1 MVRIACDSTTHYAGR
16 SLLSKAS
23 TQVMGNIIQSGSTA
37 SPITRLFYIHDP
49 MCSWCYAFSRSWAA
63 LQAELPEDIAI
74 IYLAGGLA
82 PDTTEPMPLS
92 MRHTIQQI
100 WQRIEQ
106 IVPGVSFNYDFW
118 SRNTP
123 IRSTYPACRA
133 VLAARKQ
140 HAESE
145 PEMVQAIHRAYYQK
159 ALNPSL
165 PETLQ
170 GCAQEIGLDVA
181 VFGRDLISPEIED
194 GLQHE
199 IRQSR
204 QLDAYSYPSL
214 RLEHNNAIFPIPIDY
229 LNHRTMRDEINRIIR
244 EAALTKSAPDQD
256 LFNTWA

>member
-1 MVRIACDSTTHYAGR
+1 
-16 SLLSKAS
+16 
-23 TQVMGNIIQSGSTA
+23 MGKIIQSGSTA
-37 SPITRLFYIHDP
+37 SPIFRLFYIHDP

-74 IYLAGGLA
+74 VYLAGGLA

-92 MRHTIQQI
+92 MQHTIQQI
-100 WQRIEQ
+100 WRRIEQ
-106 IVPGVSFNYDFW
+106 SVPGVSFNYDFW

-145 PEMVQAIHRAYYQK
+145 PEMVRAIHRAYYQK

-170 GCAQEIGLDVA
+170 VCAQVIGLDVA
-181 VFGRDLISPEIED
+181 IFGRDLISPEIED

-204 QLDAYSYPSL
+204 QLDAYAYPSL
-214 RLEHNNAIFPIPIDY
+214 RLVHDDAIFPIPIDY
-229 LNHRTMRDEINRIIR
+229 LNHRTMRDEINRIVR
-244 EAALTKSAPDQD
+244 EATLTKSASS
-256 LFNTWA
+256 WAAQKRVAS

>member
-1 MVRIACDSTTHYAGR
+1 MD
-16 SLLSKAS
+16 K
-23 TQVMGNIIQSGSTA
+23 IIQSGGIA
-37 SPITRLFYIHDP
+37 SPTTRLFYIHDP
-49 MCSWCYAFSRSWAA
+49 MCSWCYAFSRSWDA

-74 IYLAGGLA
+74 VYLAGGLA
-82 PDTTEPMPLS
+82 PDSIEPMPLS

-106 IVPGVSFNYDFW
+106 TVPGVSFNYDFW

-140 HAESE
+140 HMESE
-145 PEMVQAIHRAYYQK
+145 PEMVRVIQRAYYQR
-159 ALNPSL
+159 AFNPSL

-170 GCAQEIGLDVA
+170 GCAQEIGLDA
-181 VFGRDLISPEIED
+181 AIFGRDLISLEIDD

-214 RLEHNNAIFPIPIDY
+214 RLVHNNAIFPIPIDY
-229 LNHRTMRDEINRIIR
+229 LNLRTMRDEINRIIR
-244 EAALTKSAPDQD
+244 EATLTKSAPGQG
-256 LFNTWA
+256 LFNTWAK